1 MDSDQIQTD
10 EGMSLVKVK
19 KAFFVFL
26 GILFLVLGIV
36 GLILPLIPTT
46 PFLLVA
52 SYFFMKGSKKFD
64 KWFKG
69 TSIYKKHLEEF
80 VKEKA
85 LSRKKKITI
94 NILADIM
101 IAIPFIL
108 TPNIYVR
115 IILVLIVLIK
125 YYYFIFKIKTK
136 KE

>member
-1 MDSDQIQTD
+1 MDSDQIHTD

-19 KAFFVFL
+19 KAFFIFL
-26 GILFLVLGIV
+26 GMLFLLLGIV
-36 GLILPLIPTT
+36 GLLLSLIPTT

-64 KWFKG
+64 NWFKG

-85 LSRKKKITI
+85 LTRKKKIMI
-94 NILADIM
+94 NLLADIM

-108 TPNIYVR
+108 TDNLYVR
-115 IILVLIVLIK
+115 ILLVLIVLLK
-125 YYYFIFKIKTK
+125 YYYFIFKLKRR
-136 KE
+136 